1 MKRRKFRKY
10 ALKDNTVF
18 EPILYDKSSFN
29 LRNEIDLFATTVELD
44 DYDWMDY
51 KLKVWLPTKAYG
63 DITIEFEYYG
73 VCTCTMTIETKKK
86 KYVFNFDRDL
96 FQEHIIKFLQKH
108 IEHWDGEYAFSG
120 TEEAVNF
127 YNAVITHP
135 KTESEDI
142 EVITLEEAKKR
153 MAAHRKKQATRI
165 TSEKKVEN

>member
-18 EPILYDKSSFN
+18 ESIVYDKSSFN
-29 LRNEIDLFATTVELD
+29 LRNKIDEFATSVVLD
-44 DYDWMDY
+44 DYDWMNY
-51 KLKVWLPTKAYG
+51 KLIAWLPTKAYG
-63 DITIEFEYYG
+63 DIVIEFEYNG
-73 VCTCTMTIETKKK
+73 MTPCTMTIKTKKK
-86 KYVFNFDRDL
+86 KYIFNFVREL

-108 IEHWDGEYAFSG
+108 IEHWNGEYAFSG

-153 MAAHRKKQATRI
+153 MADRRQKDKAKG
-165 TSEKKVEN
+165 